1 MIKTEICI
9 NCDKI
14 SEMSKAVKA
23 AFSAGADTVELCSAM
38 HLDGLTPKQE
48 FIIEARKEFQNKTG
62 LMVMIRPREGDFCY
76 SKKELTEMKKLII
89 SAAQL
94 GANGVVFGVL
104 NKTNNIDSDAMNSLI
119 EVCRKFNLF
128 TTFHRAFDTL
138 VNPLESLELLVRL
151 GVDRILTSGTK
162 WGAGKTAIDGID
174 NLRQLT
180 EAAKSRIE
188 IVIAG
193 GINSKNVKEILQ
205 KLPLNGNNISVH
217 AYSGVQEDG
226 ITTFDAV
233 SELIMKVK
241 GF

>member
-9 NCDKI
+9 NCDKL
-14 SEMSKAVKA
+14 SEMSKAVKS

-38 HLDGLTPKQE
+38 HQDGLTPKPE
-48 FIIEARKEFQNKTG
+48 FIIEARKEFQNRTG
-62 LMVMIRPREGDFCY
+62 LMVMIRPRNGDFCY
-76 SKKELTEMKKLII
+76 TEEELAQMTQQII
-89 SAAQL
+89 STAKL
-94 GANGVVFGVL
+94 GADGVVFGVL
-104 NKTNNIDSDAMNSLI
+104 NEENNIDSDAMNSLI
-119 EVCRKFNLF
+119 EVCRKFNLI

-162 WGAGKTAIDGID
+162 WGTGKTAIGGMQELKKII
-174 NLRQLT
+174 
-180 EAAKSRIE
+180 EVAEGRIE
-188 IVIAG
+188 IVIGG
-193 GINSKNVKEILQ
+193 GISSKNVKEILQ
-205 KLPLNGNNISVH
+205 KLPLKGNNVSVH